1 MLLYTMLYIVLA
13 YLMLFAALTNSVCLN
28 NASFFFLFKYFL
40 CQGYEL
46 SGEIALKNN
55 HYYYYYLP
63 ASPSQKLQTPHSIA
77 KWYSRLSLL
86 ILFRVCYCSTI
97 YGEYHQYQRILYAY
111 SATLGFD
118 MASVPS
124 CVNCVPIR
132 AQGVVWP
139 APPGCAPHALYQLHP
154 SLPNL

>member
-55 HYYYYYLP
+55 HYYYYYL
-63 ASPSQKLQTPHSIA
+63 ACSICCRCEA
-77 KWYSRLSLL
+77 DLNSYSVEKPDVNLRIIISITTMNMHTRTHLK
-86 ILFRVCYCSTI
+86 
-97 YGEYHQYQRILYAY
+97 HQI
-111 SATLGFD
+111 
-118 MASVPS
+118 
-124 CVNCVPIR
+124 
-132 AQGVVWP
+132 
-139 APPGCAPHALYQLHP
+139 
-154 SLPNL
+154 

>member
-55 HYYYYYLP
+55 HYYYYIL
-63 ASPSQKLQTPHSIA
+63 L
-77 KWYSRLSLL
+77 LSMIMLL
-86 ILFRVCYCSTI
+86 NV
-97 YGEYHQYQRILYAY
+97 
-111 SATLGFD
+111 
-118 MASVPS
+118 SVP
-124 CVNCVPIR
+124 I
-132 AQGVVWP
+132 
-139 APPGCAPHALYQLHP
+139 YI
-154 SLPNL
+154 

>member
-55 HYYYYYLP
+55 HYYYYYVY
-63 ASPSQKLQTPHSIA
+63 TWDVYVGISIP
-77 KWYSRLSLL
+77 
-86 ILFRVCYCSTI
+86 
-97 YGEYHQYQRILYAY
+97 LYN
-111 SATLGFD
+111 LNIWVHIGFISED
-118 MASVPS
+118 FTV
-124 CVNCVPIR
+124 
-132 AQGVVWP
+132 
-139 APPGCAPHALYQLHP
+139 
-154 SLPNL
+154 

>member
-55 HYYYYYLP
+55 HYYYYY
-63 ASPSQKLQTPHSIA
+63 
-77 KWYSRLSLL
+77 Y
-86 ILFRVCYCSTI
+86 YCSGLSKWIFISPTRQT
-97 YGEYHQYQRILYAY
+97 Y
-111 SATLGFD
+111 
-118 MASVPS
+118 
-124 CVNCVPIR
+124 
-132 AQGVVWP
+132 
-139 APPGCAPHALYQLHP
+139 PGRLLT
-154 SLPNL
+154 

>member
-55 HYYYYYLP
+55 HYYYYYAMLTVHRAHLLSWRTFNKKCTYIIVP
-63 ASPSQKLQTPHSIA
+63 ECVYPHIHFCFKIIEERIIFHCIREVIDQKCFTDI
-77 KWYSRLSLL
+77 
-86 ILFRVCYCSTI
+86 
-97 YGEYHQYQRILYAY
+97 
-111 SATLGFD
+111 
-118 MASVPS
+118 
-124 CVNCVPIR
+124 
-132 AQGVVWP
+132 
-139 APPGCAPHALYQLHP
+139 
-154 SLPNL
+154 